1 MQKATT
7 LKEYRTE
14 LKQALDQSFQRQALD
29 AFARAYPTG
38 RAKAFAH
45 TDITKLVSSIAQRK
59 DHAVQHM
66 DELFEQFKAQ
76 AEAAGV
82 HVHLASTDREAN
94 AIITRIAKDS
104 KCKNIVKSKSMTAEE
119 TLLNHALEESGL
131 TVTETDLGE
140 WIIQLREE
148 GPSHM
153 VMPAIHLSRDEV
165 SRLFTQVTEK
175 EQGTDIEALVKVA
188 RRELRQRYV
197 DADMGISGANFA
209 IAETGTLGLVTNE
222 GNARLVTTL
231 PRVHVAL
238 LGLDKLL
245 PCLDD
250 ALTILQGLPRNAT
263 GQAITSYVTWI
274 SGAVQCLSGPD
285 GHKEMH
291 VVFLD
296 NGRRALAQDPVFSQ
310 ALRCVRCGACAN
322 VCPIYR
328 LVGGHKYGHIYIG
341 AIGLIL
347 TYFFHGLKADAN
359 LVHNCLNCQACKDVC
374 VAGIDLPRLIKEVQ
388 NLIQSQ
394 GKRPLMNASMA
405 HVLTHRRLFHSLLRA
420 GKLGQKPVQKGPYLR
435 HLPHFLLAKE
445 HDFKKLPSL
454 APKAFRDQW
463 SKLEPQVSR
472 PRYKVGLFTGC
483 LQDFVYPEQLI
494 QAVDFLAQHGVEV
507 SFAREQ
513 GCCGLPLLMLGE
525 KEAAGDVARH
535 NIRAV
540 DPNEVDF
547 ILTLCASCGSHLKE
561 NYPLLLEDEP
571 GLQVKSRQFADK
583 IIDFSSF
590 VFNYIDP
597 STSMFRAHGPRTAY
611 HAPCHLCRGMGVKKG
626 PRELLQKAGLE
637 YVSTPEEETCCGLGG
652 TYSLKFPEVSSEIVQ
667 AKLQRLEDEGTEI
680 LATDCPGCI
689 MQLRGT
695 AAKRESKMDVLHT
708 VEAVTRQLCLRQS

>member
-1 MQKATT
+1 MQTADT
-7 LKEYRTE
+7 LKAYRKE
-14 LKQALDQSFQRQALD
+14 LKDALDQDFQRQVLD
-29 AFARAYPTG
+29 NFARDYPDGRARAFAQTDVPKLRA
-38 RAKAFAH
+38 
-45 TDITKLVSSIAQRK
+45 DIARRK
-59 DHAVQHM
+59 DWAVQHL
-66 DELFEQFKAQ
+66 DELFEQFKVQ

-82 HVHLASTDREAN
+82 HVHLAATDREAN
-94 AIITRIAKDS
+94 EIITRIAKDS

-119 TLLNHALEESGL
+119 TMLNHALEESGL

-140 WIIQLREE
+140 WIIQLRDE

-165 SRLFTQVTEK
+165 SRLFTQVTGK
-175 EQGTDIEALVKVA
+175 DQGTDIEALVKVA
-188 RRELRQRYV
+188 RRELRQRFV

-209 IAETGTLGLVTNE
+209 IAESGTLGLVTNE
-222 GNARLVTTL
+222 GNGRLVTTL

-245 PCLDD
+245 PSLDD
-250 ALTILQGLPRNAT
+250 ALTILKGLPRNAT

-274 SGAVQCLSGPD
+274 SGAVECTPGPK

-296 NGRRALAQDPVFSQ
+296 NGRRALAKDPVFSQ

-359 LVHNCLNCQACKDVC
+359 LVQNCLNCQACKDVC

-388 NLIQSQ
+388 SLIQSQ
-394 GKRPLMNASMA
+394 DRRSLVNASA
-405 HVLTHRRLFHSLLRA
+405 AQILTHRRLFHSLLRA
-420 GKLGQKPVQKGPYLR
+420 GKLGQKPVKKGNYLR

-445 HDFKKLPSL
+445 HDFKALPAL

-463 SKLEPQVSR
+463 PKLKTKVSH
-472 PRYKVGLFTGC
+472 PRFKVGLFTGC
-483 LQDFVYPEQLI
+483 LQDFVYPEQLV
-494 QAVDFLAQHGVEV
+494 QAVDFLTQHGVEV
-507 SFAREQ
+507 DFAYEQ

-525 KEAAGDVARH
+525 KQAAGQVARH
-535 NIRAV
+535 NIHAV

-547 ILTLCASCGSHLKE
+547 IITLCASCGSHLQE
-561 NYPLLLEDEP
+561 NYPLLLDQTS
-571 GLQVKSRQFADK
+571 GLQVKARQFGDK

-590 VFNYIDP
+590 VYTYLNP
-597 STSMFRAHGPRTAY
+597 SKSMFREKGPRTAY
-611 HAPCHLCRGMGVKKG
+611 HAPCHLCRGMGVKHG
-626 PRELLQKAGLE
+626 PRELLQQAGLE

-652 TYSLKFPEVSSEIVQ
+652 TYSLKFPEVSGEIVNT
-667 AKLQRLEDEGTEI
+667 KLHRLEQEGFQS

-695 AAKRESKMDVLHT
+695 AAKRGEKIEVLHT
-708 VEAVTRQLCLRQS
+708 VEAITRQMR

>member
-1 MQKATT
+1 MQTADT
-7 LKEYRTE
+7 LKEYRKE
-14 LKQALDQSFQRQALD
+14 LKQALNQEFQRQALD
-29 AFARAYPTG
+29 NFARAYPTG
-38 RAKAFAH
+38 RTKAFAGRDVSELVA
-45 TDITKLVSSIAQRK
+45 DIGRRK
-59 DHAVQHM
+59 DWAVQHM
-66 DELFEQFKAQ
+66 DELFAQFKAQ

-82 HVHLASTDREAN
+82 HVHLAATDREAN
-94 AIITRIAKDS
+94 EIIARIARES
-104 KCKNIVKSKSMTAEE
+104 KCTKIVKSKSMTAEE
-119 TLLNHALEESGL
+119 TLLNHALEENGL

-140 WIIQLREE
+140 WIIQLRNE

-165 SRLFTQVTEK
+165 SRLFTEVTGR
-175 EQGTDIEALVKVA
+175 EQGTDIESLVKVA
-188 RRELRQRYV
+188 RRELRQRFV

-209 IAETGTLGLVTNE
+209 IAESGTLGLVTNE
-222 GNARLVTTL
+222 GNGRLVTTL

-245 PCLDD
+245 PSLDD

-274 SGAVQCLSGPD
+274 TGAVECAPGPE
-285 GHKEMH
+285 GRKEMH

-296 NGRRALAQDPVFSQ
+296 NGRRALAQDPIFSQ

-328 LVGGHKYGHIYIG
+328 LVGGHRYGHIYIG

-359 LVHNCLNCQACKDVC
+359 LVQNCLNCQACKDVC

-388 NLIQSQ
+388 VLIQSQ
-394 GKRPLMNASMA
+394 GTKPLINTAAA
-405 HVLTHRRLFHSLLRA
+405 HVLTHRRLFHTMLRA
-420 GKLGQKPVQKGPYLR
+420 GKLGQKPVQKGPFLR
-435 HLPHFLLAKE
+435 HLPHFLLAQE
-445 HDFKKLPSL
+445 HDFKALPAL

-463 SKLEPQVSR
+463 PKLDTTVPH
-472 PRYKVGLFTGC
+472 PKYKVGLFTGC

-494 QAVDFLAQHGVEV
+494 QAVEFLTRHGVEV
-507 SFAREQ
+507 GFARDQ

-525 KEAAGDVARH
+525 KEAAAQVARH
-535 NIRAV
+535 NIHAV

-547 ILTLCASCGSHLKE
+547 ILTLCASCGSHLQE
-561 NYPLLLEDEP
+561 NYPLLLDQES
-571 GLQVKSRQFADK
+571 GLRVKARQFGDK

-590 VFNYIDP
+590 VHTYLQP
-597 STSMFRAHGPRTAY
+597 AKAMFENTGPRTAY
-611 HAPCHLCRGMGVKKG
+611 HAPCHLCRGMGVTHG
-626 PRELLQKAGLE
+626 PRELLQQAGLE

-652 TYSLKFPEVSSEIVQ
+652 TYSLKFPEVSGEIVNT
-667 AKLQRLEDEGTEI
+667 KLQGLEKEGFRI

-695 AAKRESKMDVLHT
+695 AARRNGKLEVLHT
-708 VEAVTRQLCLRQS
+708 VEALTRQMR